1 MFDLF
6 RDQLSRVYGLAGM
19 NIELMVW
26 VFGHLAGKYWLRSN
40 IFVSR
45 LGLNIEEVLDWTLRK
60 RKSTQISSDFKSFV
74 KERYESILPE
84 ALKNSF
90 VVA

>member
-6 RDQLSRVYGLAGM
+6 SDQLSRVYGLAGM

-45 LGLNIEEVLDWTLRK
+45 LGLNIVEVLDWTLK
-60 RKSTQISSDFKSFV
+60 RKSTQISSDFKCFV